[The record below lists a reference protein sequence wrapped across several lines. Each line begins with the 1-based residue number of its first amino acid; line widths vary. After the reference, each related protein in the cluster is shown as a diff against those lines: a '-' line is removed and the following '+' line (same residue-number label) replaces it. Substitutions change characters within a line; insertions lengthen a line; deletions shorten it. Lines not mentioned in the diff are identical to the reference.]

1 MLIGPQ
7 RHGKV
12 ATRRVF
18 LKQLAAGTG
27 LLEHSRALARIT
39 TSLQYSE
46 KGLAATSSAMATA
59 SQAFLNAL
67 SSEQRA
73 IAVLAFEDDQRQDW
87 YYIPKPRKGIPYKQL
102 GEAQTQLANAL
113 LGTGLSQE
121 GLRKV
126 STIMSLEPIL
136 REIEPGGGPV
146 RDSRLYYFCVFGKP
160 QSSKPWGWSIE
171 GHHLSLNY
179 TVIDDSVVA
188 STPSFLG
195 ANPAEVQHGSR
206 QGLRTLA
213 SEEDIARTLV
223 KSLDDTQRA
232 QALVSKSAPSDIFSA
247 NSRKASPIT
256 PAGLQANRLT
266 GQQADILTNL
276 LNEYAANMAPDLAAA
291 RMSKLRSAG
300 FNNIHFAW
308 AGAFE
313 HGRPHYYRIQ
323 GPTFLIEYDNIQNNA
338 NHVHSVW
345 RDFNGD
351 FGVDLLAEH
360 YKNAHRQSVET
371 ETEALFQSYKMA
383 FRSRSKEPRDE
394 A

>member
-1 MLIGPQ
+1 MKYILIRPQ
-7 RHGKV
+7 RREEV
-12 ATRRVF
+12 ATRRLF
-18 LKQLAAGTG
+18 LKQVAAGTG
-27 LLEHSRALARIT
+27 LLKHSRALARIT
-39 TSLQYSE
+39 TSLKYSE
-46 KGLAATSSAMATA
+46 KGLTGTCSAMATA

-67 SSEQRA
+67 RSEQRA
-73 IAVLAFEDDQRQDW
+73 LAILPFEDDQREDW
-87 YYIPKPRKGIPYKQL
+87 HYIPKPRKGIPYKQL

-113 LGTGLSQE
+113 LSTGLSQE
-121 GLRKV
+121 GLRKA
-126 STIMSLEPIL
+126 STIISLEPTL
-136 REIEPGGGPV
+136 REIEQGRGPV
-146 RDSRLYYFCVFGKP
+146 RDSGLYYFCVFGKP
-160 QSSKPWGWSIE
+160 QSSKPWGWSLE

-179 TVIDDSVVA
+179 TVIDDSAVA

-232 QALVSKSAPSDIFSA
+232 QAVVSESAPSDILSA

-276 LNEYAANMAPDLAAA
+276 LNEYAANMAPDIATA
-291 RMSKLRSAG
+291 RMNKLRSAG
-300 FNNIHFAW
+300 FTNIHFAW

-313 HGRPHYYRIQ
+313 HGQPHYYRIQ

-338 NHVHSVW
+338 NHIHSVW
-345 RDFNGD
+345 RDFKSD

-360 YKNAHRQSVET
+360 YQNAHR
-371 ETEALFQSYKMA
+371 
-383 FRSRSKEPRDE
+383 
-394 A
+394 